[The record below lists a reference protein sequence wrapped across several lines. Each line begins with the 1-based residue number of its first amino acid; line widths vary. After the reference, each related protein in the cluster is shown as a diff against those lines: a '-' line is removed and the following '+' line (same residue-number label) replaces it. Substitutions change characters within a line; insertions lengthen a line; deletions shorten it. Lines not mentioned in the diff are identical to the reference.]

1 MFNAL
6 SFLRVGDNDNNS
18 FWLPRHLLKVV
29 GVRFTT
35 AITYDVGSLART
47 YKSLEQVEQ
56 GLENPA
62 RPPGVVGLVL
72 LKS

>member
-1 MFNAL
+1 MRRQMMTTMYN
-6 SFLRVGDNDNNS
+6 NDNNS
-18 FWLPRHLLKVV
+18 FWLPRHSLKLV

-35 AITYDVGSLART
+35 AISYDISSIART
-47 YKSLEQVEQ
+47 NKSLEQVEQ

-72 LKS
+72 LKF